1 MSLNHKTQFM
11 EALENRIDYGND
23 INNLNKAIRK
33 AKSIPIVD
41 LVDMSGKTMGEVA
54 EILALL
60 KNYSYLELMNEGFEA

>member
-1 MSLNHKTQFM
+1 MSMNHKTQFM

-60 KNYSYLELMNEGFEA
+60 KNCSYLELLKGFEA

>member
-33 AKSIPIVD
+33 AKSIPIVE

-60 KNYSYLELMNEGFEA
+60 KNCSYLELLKGFQA

>member
-41 LVDMSGKTMGEVA
+41 LVDMSGKTMGDVA
-54 EILALL
+54 EVLALL
-60 KNYSYLELMNEGFEA
+60 KNCSYLELLKGFEA

>member
-11 EALENRIDYGND
+11 EALEERIDYGND
-23 INNLNKAIRK
+23 FNNMNKAIRK

-60 KNYSYLELMNEGFEA
+60 KNCSYLELLKGYEA

>member
-1 MSLNHKTQFM
+1 M
-11 EALENRIDYGND
+11 EALEERIDYGND
-23 INNLNKAIRK
+23 FNNMNKAIRK

-60 KNYSYLELMNEGFEA
+60 KNCSYLELLKGYEA

>member
-1 MSLNHKTQFM
+1 MNHKTQFM

-23 INNLNKAIRK
+23 INNLKNAIRK

-41 LVDMSGKTMGEVA
+41 LVDMSGKTMREVA

-60 KNYSYLELMNEGFEA
+60 KNCSYLELMEGYEA

>member
-60 KNYSYLELMNEGFEA
+60 KNCNYLELMNEGFEA

>member
-60 KNYSYLELMNEGFEA
+60 KNCSYLELLKGFEA

>member
-11 EALENRIDYGND
+11 EALEERIDYGND

-54 EILALL
+54 EVLALL
-60 KNYSYLELMNEGFEA
+60 KNCSYLELMEGYEA

>member
-1 MSLNHKTQFM
+1 MNHKTQFM

-41 LVDMSGKTMGEVA
+41 LVDMSGKTMGDVA
-54 EILALL
+54 EVLALL
-60 KNYSYLELMNEGFEA
+60 KNCSYLELLKGFEA

>member
-23 INNLNKAIRK
+23 INNLITAIRK

-41 LVDMSGKTMGEVA
+41 LGDMSGKTMGDVA
-54 EILALL
+54 EVLALL
-60 KNYSYLELMNEGFEA
+60 KNCSYLELLKGFEA

>member
-41 LVDMSGKTMGEVA
+41 LVDMSGKTMGGVA

-60 KNYSYLELMNEGFEA
+60 KNCSYLELLKGFEA

>member
-1 MSLNHKTQFM
+1 MNHKTQFM

-60 KNYSYLELMNEGFEA
+60 KNCSYLELLKGFEA

>member
-1 MSLNHKTQFM
+1 MSMNHKTQFM

-41 LVDMSGKTMGEVA
+41 LVDMSGKTMGDVA
-54 EILALL
+54 EVLALL
-60 KNYSYLELMNEGFEA
+60 KNCSYLELLKGFEA